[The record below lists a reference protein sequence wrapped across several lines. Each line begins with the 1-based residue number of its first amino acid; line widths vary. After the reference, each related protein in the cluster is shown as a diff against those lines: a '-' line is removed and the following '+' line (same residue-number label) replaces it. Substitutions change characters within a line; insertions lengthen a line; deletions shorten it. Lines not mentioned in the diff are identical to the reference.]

1 MEQSG
6 PTADLLRRKTVSQRL
21 DRVFV
26 AGLRDAIPVSISF
39 FFLFLAVG
47 ATSAN
52 AGLDVI
58 QGVTLSL
65 LVFAAPAQLIIA
77 DMVASQNIGAVL
89 LTTLVINF
97 RFTVMSTAL
106 MAFFRSVSKGA
117 LFAGLAMISAST
129 FGVSFIRFK
138 DKDDPL
144 SGGEMFRYYL
154 GVSALSFVTA
164 VLSTLLGAVLAT
176 RANAAVLEVTKL
188 ILPLYFATLLARE
201 WGKARPLIAAGL
213 GFVCAAIAEPLY
225 PNFGLVIAAV
235 LVGLVMTLAVKL
247 EARDV

>member
-1 MEQSG
+1 M
-6 PTADLLRRKTVSQRL
+6 PKRL

-26 AGLRDAIPVSISF
+26 AGLADAIPVSISF

-52 AGLDVI
+52 AGLDLM
-58 QGVTLSL
+58 QGVVMSL

-77 DMVASQNIGAVL
+77 DMAANQNIGALL
-89 LTTLVINF
+89 LTTFVINF

-106 MAFFRSVSKGA
+106 IAFFRSVSKGA
-117 LFAGLAMISAST
+117 LFGGLAMLSAST

-138 DKDDPL
+138 DQNDPL
-144 SGGEMFRYYL
+144 TGPEMFRYYL
-154 GVSALSFVTA
+154 GVSVLSFGTA
-164 VLSTLLGAVLAT
+164 ALSTLLGALLAS

-201 WGKARPLIAAGL
+201 WGKAKPLIAAGL

-235 LVGLVMTLAVKL
+235 LVGLVMTLAVTL
-247 EARDV
+247 ETRHA

>member
-1 MEQSG
+1 MGAEGKMTGFQ
-6 PTADLLRRKTVSQRL
+6 TL

-26 AGLRDAIPVSISF
+26 AGLKDAIPVSISF

-47 ATSAN
+47 ATSTN
-52 AGLDVI
+52 AGLDVV
-58 QGVTLSL
+58 QGLTLSL

-89 LTTLVINF
+89 LTTLVINI

-106 MAFFRSVSKGA
+106 MGFFRSVSKGA
-117 LFAGLAMISAST
+117 LFGGLALISAST

-138 DKDDPL
+138 DKDAAL
-144 SGGEMFRYYL
+144 SGQEMFRYYL
-154 GVSALSFVTA
+154 GVSALSFITA
-164 VLSTLLGAVLAT
+164 IISTVLGALLAT
-176 RANAAVLEVTKL
+176 RANAAILEITKL

-213 GFVCAAIAEPLY
+213 GFVCTAIAEPLY

-235 LVGLVMTLAVKL
+235 LVGLVMTLAVTL